1 MSGGAQ
7 SKVNPSSKRSRAVA
21 VIGAV
26 CGLAS
31 LAGCGREAVVP
42 PPPAVRIVVLVTIDT
57 IRADRIG
64 AYGYGGARTPVL
76 DALAR
81 GGTRFDRAY
90 APAPITL
97 TSHASLM
104 SGRYP
109 PGHGAR
115 HNGLRVKADV
125 PLLAELFQR
134 AGFRT
139 GAFVGAFPLDRRFG
153 LERGFHAYGDRMPRA
168 AGAASNERPSSMVVD
183 EALAWL
189 KTADAAPVFLWVH
202 LFEPHA
208 PYGQAADGRP
218 ASARYDAEIAEADR
232 QTGRL
237 LEGVRTRGDA
247 VVVVAGDHGEAFGE
261 HGEVAHSLFVYDTT
275 LRVPLLFNG
284 RGISAQVSDSP
295 VSLIDVAPTIAR
307 LAGLAPFD
315 SDGVDLSP
323 AFDGRP
329 VPPRRLYAESFAPLL
344 DFGWSPLRAVREDGW
359 KYIDAP
365 RPELFRLDPDPGEN
379 ENVAMSEGTRVA
391 AMRERVNGYSS
402 ATLEPSAVAEREAS
416 ARLQALGYVGGGGG
430 GREATRADPKDRR
443 DLAAAIARIT
453 SGELHGEAQERA
465 LRAVLVTDPDNPQ
478 MNLRLGFVL
487 ADTGRCGSAIAHF
500 AKAIARG
507 MPGADPHLGLAR
519 CHALARR
526 PDRAAAALRVAD
538 RVEPDNPVVLANLG
552 IVLSDAG
559 RLAEGLPSLERAVSL
574 DPDFHEARF
583 NLAVAYARA
592 GRRADA
598 AREAAELLRRLPANA
613 PQRTEVQRLL
623 DAVKVDGSRS

>member
-1 MSGGAQ
+1 M
-7 SKVNPSSKRSRAVA
+7 
-21 VIGAV
+21 

-31 LAGCGREAVVP
+31 AAACRRETVA
-42 PPPAVRIVVLVTIDT
+42 PPPAPAPNVVLITIDT
-57 IRADRIG
+57 LRADRIG
-64 AYGYGGARTPVL
+64 AYGYAAARTPVL

-104 SGRYP
+104 TGRYP

-125 PLLAELFQR
+125 PVLAELFQR
-134 AGFRT
+134 AGFKT
-139 GAFVGAFPLDRRFG
+139 GAFVAAFPLDRRFG
-153 LERGFHAYGDRMPRA
+153 LERGFQTYGDRMPRV
-168 AGAASNERPSSMVVD
+168 AGALANERPGWIAVD

-189 KTADAAPVFLWVH
+189 KTTDAARFFLWVH

-208 PYGQAADGRP
+208 PYGRPGDGRP
-218 ASARYDAEIAEADR
+218 ASARYDDEVAEADR

-237 LEGVRTRGDA
+237 IEAVRAKGDA
-247 VVVVAGDHGEAFGE
+247 VVMVAGDHGEAFGE
-261 HGEVAHSLFVYDTT
+261 HGEIAHSLFVYDTT

-284 RGISAQVSDSP
+284 PGVRAQVSESP

-307 LAGLAPFD
+307 LTGLPPFD

-329 VPPRRLYAESFAPLL
+329 IPPRRLYAESFAPLL
-344 DFGWSPLRAVREDGW
+344 DFGWSPLRAVREEGW

-365 RPELFRLDPDPGEN
+365 RPELFRVDRDLGEN
-379 ENVAMSEGTRVA
+379 ENVAAAEGVRVA

-402 ATLEPSAVAEREAS
+402 ATLEASAVADREAS
-416 ARLQALGYVGGGGG
+416 ARLQALGYVGGGRG
-430 GREATRADPKDRR
+430 GRQATRADPKDRR
-443 DLAAAIARIT
+443 ELAAAIAQIT

-465 LRAVLVTDPDNPQ
+465 LRAVLATDPDNPQ
-478 MNLRLGFVL
+478 MNLRLGVVL
-487 ADTGRCGSAIAHF
+487 ADTGRCGNAITYFGKAIAH
-500 AKAIARG
+500 G

-519 CHALARR
+519 CHVLARR
-526 PDRAAAALRVAD
+526 PDRAAAELRAAD

-559 RLAEGLPSLERAVSL
+559 RPGEGLPSLERAVSL
-574 DPDFHEARF
+574 DADFHEARF

-598 AREAAELLRRLPANA
+598 AREAAELLGRLPANA
-613 PQRTEVQRLL
+613 PQRPEVQRLL
-623 DAVKVDGSRS
+623 DAVKADGSRS